1 MEKKLRDFL
10 SRYLDDPETTT
21 KPKKYIVLQE
31 EIDLLVSAA
40 GVDHIEQEIID
51 YGTAHPE
58 APFWDFLKL
67 LKPGIGE
74 GITEEEL
81 MEDDEGD

>member
-1 MEKKLRDFL
+1 MQLKQFL
-10 SRYLDDPETTT
+10 QHYLDDPQMTD
-21 KPKKYIVLQE
+21 KPKKDIVLQE
-31 EIDLLVSAA
+31 DIDDLVVSAKH
-40 GVDHIEQEIID
+40 DNIEQKIID
-51 YGTAHPE
+51 YGTKHPE

-81 MEDDEGD
+81 LEDYD